1 MSAVYLYRNTIWP
14 SEYFTSLTL
23 PLLRL
28 LTRSSQ
34 SSATS
39 RPEVLPSFGQP
50 DPNSLSSVAF
60 LVWGSHVTRELSWSR
75 WIQRKISGRLAP
87 WPMRCWTLPSTTS
100 SVWFPSF
107 IEIWIGKKELKEY
120 AKAMALV
127 DTNCSTSMHWY
138 SNYTIFAIWYW
149 RIYSL
154 ICLYCWSLQFPKVS
168 KWGTTLEKNNK
179 KTLFN
184 GPILKIFIFLSQGI
198 VTIIRQSTLTMFLKN
213 IGHWHKD

>member
-1 MSAVYLYRNTIWP
+1 MWNITEMPFDPLNTLP
-14 SEYFTSLTL
+14 SLTL

-127 DTNCSTSMHWY
+127 YTNCSTSMHWY
-138 SNYTIFAIWYW
+138 SNYTHFAQHFLQYDTEEFIPWFARTVGHFKFPESQSEVQPQRKITKNPIQMGPYW
-149 RIYSL
+149 KYLYSYRKAL
-154 ICLYCWSLQFPKVS
+154 WQ
-168 KWGTTLEKNNK
+168 
-179 KTLFN
+179 
-184 GPILKIFIFLSQGI
+184 
-198 VTIIRQSTLTMFLKN
+198 
-213 IGHWHKD
+213 